1 MATLSILGLYN
12 FDNTILNGFM
22 LPSGLNLDTLKALIL
37 SEAAELEILYPNPDI
52 FKAILSAWSHSMVSN
67 WFRIITAL
75 DSEYS
80 PIENYNRTETHTDNY
95 NRNLTENGS
104 SANTS
109 SGNSENATKKA
120 AFNSDTLVDTDA
132 ENTSEE
138 NTSNTTVNTTYGG
151 NDSRNITISAHGNI
165 GVTTNQTMITS
176 EINMRAKYNI
186 YQIIVNDFIDKFCVG
201 VY

>member
-1 MATLSILGLYN
+1 MAKLSILGLYN
-12 FDNTILNGFM
+12 FDNTIFNGFM
-22 LPSGLNLDTLKALIL
+22 LPSGLNLETLKALIF
-37 SEAAELEILYPNPDI
+37 SEASELEILYPQPDI
-52 FKAILSAWSHSMVSN
+52 FKAVLDAWSQSMVSN

-75 DSEYS
+75 NSDYS
-80 PIENYNRTETHTDNY
+80 PIENYKRTETHVDNY
-95 NRNLTENGS
+95 NRNLTKNGTS
-104 SANTS
+104 ENTS

-132 ENTSEE
+132 ETANEE
-138 NTSNTTVNTTYGG
+138 NSSNTQVNTTYGG

-165 GVTTNQTMITS
+165 GVTTNQTMITA

-186 YQIIVNDFIDKFCVG
+186 YRIIVNDFINKFCLG